1 MKKRLVIEII
11 LGLIVLFGGIS
22 LLFTKMDAI
31 KWKNR
36 YNDLKE
42 KQSIQN
48 IEKAA
53 ENKKMRS
60 VLIIK
65 GYDLENRKM
74 EVCARAYPAKVTK
87 ATKVYVNVGG
97 EEIELDKNGDFFE
110 TVVTIPISL
119 VVDIYSDMWFS
130 FSAYEDDKEIDS
142 ASENLNTSIAFSAMI
157 DYKNKFYGVYGNGKF
172 TLVGNINY
180 EQFLSGE
187 IVDAK
192 LVYFDKSQAIDINN
206 YNNIE
211 VSISEELDI
220 DWDIRDNEISSI
232 YMQLET
238 SSGEKYIIYPDFNIT
253 VECSTYNNG
262 QSEKKYTH
270 IVQHRYLLIEIG
282 NEKIYIRLYDRETLG
297 NIIVE

>member
-1 MKKRLVIEII
+1 MKKHLVIEII
-11 LGLIVLFGGIS
+11 LGVIVFFGGIS

-36 YNDLKE
+36 YNALEE
-42 KQSIQN
+42 KMSIQS
-48 IEKAA
+48 E
-53 ENKKMRS
+53 ENANEKMRS
-60 VLIIK
+60 ALIIK
-65 GYDLENRKM
+65 GYDLENKKM

-87 ATKVYVNVGG
+87 ATKVFVNV
-97 EEIELDKNGDFFE
+97 EERKMELERHGDFFE
-110 TVVTIPISL
+110 TIVTIPISL

-142 ASENLNTSIAFSAMI
+142 AHETLNTSIAFSAML
-157 DYKNKFYGVYGNGKF
+157 DYKNEFYAVYGNDKL

-180 EQFLSGE
+180 EQFLDRE

-192 LVYFDKSQAIDINN
+192 LVYFDKTQAIDINN

-211 VSISEELDI
+211 VSISEEFEV
-220 DWDIRDNEISSI
+220 DWDIKDNEISSI
-232 YMQLET
+232 YIQLET

-253 VECSTYNNG
+253 VESSTYNNG

-270 IVQHRYLLIEIG
+270 IVQHRYLRIETG
-282 NEKIYIRLYDRETLG
+282 NEKIYLKLYDTETIG
-297 NIIVE
+297 NIIAE